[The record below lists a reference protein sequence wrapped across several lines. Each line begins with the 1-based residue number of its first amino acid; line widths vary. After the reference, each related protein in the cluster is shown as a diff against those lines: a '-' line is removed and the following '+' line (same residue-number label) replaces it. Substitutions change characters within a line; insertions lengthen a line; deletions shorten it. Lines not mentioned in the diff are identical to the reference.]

1 MDYNTFTVEELK
13 KECKKKDISGYSKLR
28 KNELIELLMKNN
40 KNTELYYYTDQ
51 IYFLEIMIKR
61 KEWKYLPP
69 EKKGKNYYTDKI
81 IEEGKWNLYL
91 KPTPFISLSPKFRT
105 NLYYLPKP
113 NKDILQIVNHFPN
126 IEGIGTKSGLVD
138 ALSKY
143 KSEFKNIFQESFII
157 NSSNDKNFSKILQ
170 SKNKY
175 WIVKPDNE
183 YGGLGVKFF
192 DNSLKTVQ
200 YIQKIMKTGLQIK
213 DYRKKYEKREI
224 KKEKWIIQKYIA
236 NPFLYKGKKF
246 DIRIHLLI
254 RDTGE
259 IYFSKYGYLNVSS
272 VPFKLEVGK
281 NDNESGLIHITNPI
295 YQEKSEQ
302 DGNQDDN
309 SISLEKFIEY
319 LQEVY
324 GKKEGKIL
332 YNNLLNDWKN
342 ISRLLIERTWDV
354 INKKTK
360 EIPNRRYYELI
371 GLDIMIDDKFN
382 SWLIEANFNPGL
394 GNLTIEEEKI
404 VPQMIEET
412 IKICVDPIFG
422 GKVPKKLKWFE
433 EI

>member
-1 MDYNTFTVEELK
+1 
-13 KECKKKDISGYSKLR
+13 
-28 KNELIELLMKNN
+28 
-40 KNTELYYYTDQ
+40 
-51 IYFLEIMIKR
+51 
-61 KEWKYLPP
+61 
-69 EKKGKNYYTDKI
+69 
-81 IEEGKWNLYL
+81 
-91 KPTPFISLSPKFRT
+91 
-105 NLYYLPKP
+105 
-113 NKDILQIVNHFPN
+113 
-126 IEGIGTKSGLVD
+126 
-138 ALSKY
+138 
-143 KSEFKNIFQESFII
+143 
-157 NSSNDKNFSKILQ
+157 
-170 SKNKY
+170 
-175 WIVKPDNE
+175 
-183 YGGLGVKFF
+183 
-192 DNSLKTVQ
+192 
-200 YIQKIMKTGLQIK
+200 MKTGLQIK

-236 NPFLYKGKKF
+236 NPFLYKGKKL

-319 LQEVY
+319 LHEVY